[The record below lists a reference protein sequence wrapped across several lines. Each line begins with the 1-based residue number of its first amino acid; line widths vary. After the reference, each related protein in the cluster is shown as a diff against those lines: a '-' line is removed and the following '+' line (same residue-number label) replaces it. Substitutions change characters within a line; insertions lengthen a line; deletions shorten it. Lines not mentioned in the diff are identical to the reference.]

1 MKTKRWVVWFG
12 LMILLASALPAAAQ
26 FGTFYHNNITG
37 TRGSWSMRRS
47 NGQYIRGFTCD
58 VPANAAKL
66 QIDSGLTG
74 GYGDCDLFVGYGF
87 LPTASRY
94 SYRRNGNSYRES
106 LTINNPRAGRWYI
119 RLYGYSNYR
128 TSLRFI
134 CTRKSTTTYN
144 WRTDMHNRVN
154 NYRRQYG
161 RAALAQHSYIQRA
174 AQNHANEMASYGY
187 YSHTGYFASTRTVE
201 IRVRATGYWA
211 NLDPDNWRKGQSE
224 NIHAGP
230 TTVAAAMQ
238 AWINSTGHRNNIL
251 HSSMIHAG
259 YGYKYSADRFG
270 RRWVQVFA
278 FR

>member
-1 MKTKRWVVWFG
+1 MWGHYRNGRKYAG
-12 LMILLASALPAAAQ
+12 
-26 FGTFYHNNITG
+26 FYV
-37 TRGSWSMRRS
+37 
-47 NGQYIRGFTCD
+47 D
-58 VPANAAKL
+58 VPANTAR
-66 QIDSGLTG
+66 LTIRTGQDGRG
-74 GYGDCDLFVGYGF
+74 GYGDVDLYVRYGSRA
-87 LPTASRY
+87 TAS
-94 SYRRNGNSYRES
+94 SYTRRQTGRGYRKS
-106 LTINNPRAGRWYI
+106 ITINNPRAGRWH
-119 RLYGYSNYR
+119 YR
-128 TSLRFI
+128 TYGRSNWRASVQ
-134 CTRKSTTTYN
+134 RTTTRRTTTTN

-211 NLDPDNWRKGQSE
+211 NLDPNNWRKGQSE